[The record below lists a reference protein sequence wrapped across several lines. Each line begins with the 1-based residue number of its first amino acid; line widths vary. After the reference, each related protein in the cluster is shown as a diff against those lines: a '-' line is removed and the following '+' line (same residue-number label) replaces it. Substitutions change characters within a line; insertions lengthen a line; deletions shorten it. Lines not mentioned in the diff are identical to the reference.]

1 MGLTLEEGWPRYHV
15 GLKDGA
21 LVVRF
26 SSPNPV
32 SIEHEK
38 QRLENMGLVEGRHFT
53 VKMLEKCRW

>member
-1 MGLTLEEGWPRYHV
+1 
-15 GLKDGA
+15 
-21 LVVRF
+21 VVKF

-53 VKMLEKCRW
+53 VKMLEKCRWWL